1 MPSQAVALKLSIA
14 VGKTDRILY
23 ASAFLCSR
31 LHNIIAYRRKHRM
44 DNIYPS
50 ISEIKTTHFICFDV
64 SFKPCVIT
72 AHEYIRQQAKG
83 AILGTECSFEL
94 KFNCDYLNDM
104 YYEFELPSV
113 SCNTAPLGNI
123 IVLPYDQTVLQ
134 ANGNLP
140 TNFGQ
145 GRLATASEVTGIN
158 VFNGFSYTFVGA
170 NPVNTTVTYTPVA
183 QNSNGPTPTAQSYV
197 IQVATPGPN
206 PTVPIGG
213 ISYIYTDANG
223 SFIAG
228 PDGTAVAP
236 NTNGFGAGGQAARV
250 QRANFVKAA
259 ELLGLKLVQ
268 RSNFEV
274 DTSGVAE
281 YYASSAVNY
290 RDRFLSDAICRNAY
304 DLLIGQEVPYD
315 YYHEKVVQRQ
325 TNIPGLAADLGYLST
340 HREVTKIANGLQT
353 PQLTI
358 PSTTLYVPALFWF
371 AMKRKDSIPVLCLPD
386 ADVRFNVQTSKI
398 ENLFYPAVGDTY
410 IQETVTLVNA
420 APNSIINQ
428 NVVSQR
434 RIPYLIPGSTVVA
447 AGSFAAHLNSC
458 QIFLD
463 DCVHTVLLN
472 RIGFH
477 LIRILRH
484 NVVTLDQDEKSY
496 EITGIKW
503 PVEYVFVRDIPRE
516 NQDENYPY
524 PAAENWWKCGHQQV
538 TDDQGSWCCTS
549 FPQIVA
555 NAPVYTKQVVQCQ
568 PSYVKTVTAA
578 ITQFGVDIYD
588 TTFFDKRESMFYRQY
603 IPYAYCNGYI
613 LSNNNP
619 QFQQNIMYNF
629 AEIPGYSNP
638 SGHFNISKTRQIT
651 YQITATLG
659 PSGRVDCISDAHCLN
674 FIVISDGSLALRYI

>member
-1 MPSQAVALKLSIA
+1 MPSQAVALKLSIS
-14 VGKTDRILY
+14 VGKTDRIIH

-31 LHNIIAYRRKHRM
+31 LHNIIAYRRKQRM

-72 AHEYIRQQAKG
+72 AHEYVRQAAKG
-83 AILGTECSFEL
+83 AVLGQEISFEL

-104 YYEFELPSV
+104 YYEFEMPAV
-113 SCNTAPLGNI
+113 SCQQAPLGDI
-123 IVLPYDQTVLQ
+123 IVLPFDQNVLT
-134 ANGNLP
+134 ANGNFP
-140 TNFGQ
+140 TNFGRGQ
-145 GRLATASEVTGIN
+145 LATASEISGIN
-158 VFNGFSYTFVGA
+158 VFNGFSYVFVGV
-170 NPVNTTVTYTPVA
+170 NPVNTTVVY
-183 QNSNGPTPTAQSYV
+183 NNQSYI
-197 IQVATPGPN
+197 IQVAAAGP
-206 PTVPIGG
+206 PAVPLGG
-213 ISYIYTDANG
+213 ISYIYTDGNG

-236 NTNGFGAGGQAARV
+236 SANGFGAGGQAVKV

-259 ELLGLKLVQ
+259 ELLGAKLVQ
-268 RSNFEV
+268 RSSFEV
-274 DTSGVAE
+274 DTSGVAD
-281 YYASSAVNY
+281 YYATSAVNY
-290 RDRFLSDAICRNAY
+290 RDRFLSDSICRNAY

-325 TNIPGLAADLGYLST
+325 TNVPGLGLDMGYSST
-340 HREVTKIANGLQT
+340 HREVTKVANGLQT
-353 PQLTI
+353 PQFKI
-358 PSTTLYVPALFWF
+358 PPTTLYVPALFWF

-386 ADVRFNVQTSKI
+386 ADVRFNVQTAKL
-398 ENLFYPAVGDTY
+398 ENLYYPAVGDTY
-410 IQETVTLVNA
+410 IQETVTLINVA
-420 APNSIINQ
+420 ANSIINQ

-447 AGSFAAHLNSC
+447 SGSFSAHLNSC

-484 NVVTLDQDEKSY
+484 NVVTLDQDEKGY

-516 NQDENYPY
+516 NQDESYPY
-524 PAAENWWKCGHQQV
+524 PAAENWWKCGHQQI
-538 TDDQGSWCCTS
+538 TDDQGSWCCTT

-555 NAPVYTKQVVQCQ
+555 GVPVYTKQVVQCH
-568 PSYVKTVTAA
+568 PSYVRTVTPA

-588 TTFFDKRESMFYRQY
+588 TTFFDKRESVFYRQY

-613 LSNNNP
+613 LSNDGP

-638 SGHFNISKTRQIT
+638 NGHFNISKTRQIT
-651 YQITATLG
+651 YQISATLG